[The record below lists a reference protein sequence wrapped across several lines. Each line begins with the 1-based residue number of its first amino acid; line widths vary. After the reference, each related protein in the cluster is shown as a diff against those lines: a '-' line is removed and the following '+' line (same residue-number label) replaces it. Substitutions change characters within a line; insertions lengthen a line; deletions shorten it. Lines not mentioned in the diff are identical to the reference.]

1 MSPIAPNNK
10 NYRLAKLKFDAPNKD
25 LIIKDSIDADDHS
38 CRRGT
43 VQHKIYEGQ
52 QASTFQEGSNL
63 KIIIQCKKEENLRK
77 NVKYVI
83 MATLEVAEET
93 HLPIYQEVAS
103 RLQVQTPVE
112 VK

>member
-1 MSPIAPNNK
+1 
-10 NYRLAKLKFDAPNKD
+10 
-25 LIIKDSIDADDHS
+25 
-38 CRRGT
+38 
-43 VQHKIYEGQ
+43 
-52 QASTFQEGSNL
+52 
-63 KIIIQCKKEENLRK
+63 
-77 NVKYVI
+77 